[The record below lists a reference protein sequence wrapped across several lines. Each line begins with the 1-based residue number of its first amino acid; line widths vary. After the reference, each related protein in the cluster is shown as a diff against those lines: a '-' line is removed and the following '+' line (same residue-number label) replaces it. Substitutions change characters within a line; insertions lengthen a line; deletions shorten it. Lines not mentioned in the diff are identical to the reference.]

1 MSEINSDLMN
11 SKYGIK
17 ENDDCIF
24 DEIEKLAS
32 FLIDVLQRWDE
43 YSISGIDK
51 VATMSSMRYE
61 EAKKEYDSL
70 LYIMDKLVEHN
81 IIEKTTTN
89 LKNTGKNKSTKHI

>member
-11 SKYGIK
+11 SKHYIK

-32 FLIDVLQRWDE
+32 FLIDVLQLWNE
-43 YSISGIDK
+43 YSISGIDR
-51 VATMSSMRYE
+51 VASMNSMRYE

-70 LYIMDKLVEHN
+70 LYIIDKLTEHN
-81 IIEKTTTN
+81 IIEKKTRS
-89 LKNTGKNKSTKHI
+89 LKNGS

>member
-11 SKYGIK
+11 SKHYIK

-24 DEIEKLAS
+24 NEIEKLAS
-32 FLIDVLQRWDE
+32 FLIDVIQRWDE

-51 VATMSSMRYE
+51 VAIMNSMRYE

-70 LYIMDKLVEHN
+70 LYIMDKLAEHN
-81 IIEKTTTN
+81 IIEKKTRS
-89 LKNTGKNKSTKHI
+89 LKNGS

>member
-11 SKYGIK
+11 SKHYIK

-24 DEIEKLAS
+24 NEIEKLAL
-32 FLIDVLQRWDE
+32 FLIDVIQRWDE

-51 VATMSSMRYE
+51 VATMNSMRYE

-70 LYIMDKLVEHN
+70 LYIMDKLAEHN
-81 IIEKTTTN
+81 IIEKKTRS
-89 LKNTGKNKSTKHI
+89 LKNGS

>member
-43 YSISGIDK
+43 YSISGIYK
-51 VATMSSMRYE
+51 VATMNSMGYE

-70 LYIMDKLVEHN
+70 LYIMDKLAEHN
-81 IIEKTTTN
+81 IIEKTTIS
-89 LKNTGKNKSTKHI
+89 LKNTEKNKNTKHI

>member
-1 MSEINSDLMN
+1 MSEINSELMN
-11 SKYGIK
+11 SKHGIK

-43 YSISGIDK
+43 YSISGIDR
-51 VATMSSMRYE
+51 VATMNSMRYE

-70 LYIMDKLVEHN
+70 LYIMDKLAEHN
-81 IIEKTTTN
+81 IIEKTTRN
-89 LKNTGKNKSTKHI
+89 LKNGS

>member
-11 SKYGIK
+11 SKHYIK

-24 DEIEKLAS
+24 NEIEKLAS
-32 FLIDVLQRWDE
+32 FLIDVIQRWDE

-51 VATMSSMRYE
+51 VATMNSMRYE

-70 LYIMDKLVEHN
+70 LYIMDKLAEHN
-81 IIEKTTTN
+81 IIEKKTRS
-89 LKNTGKNKSTKHI
+89 LKNGS

>member
-11 SKYGIK
+11 SKHYIK

-24 DEIEKLAS
+24 NEIEKLAS
-32 FLIDVLQRWDE
+32 FLIDVIQRWDE

-51 VATMSSMRYE
+51 VATMNSMRYE

-70 LYIMDKLVEHN
+70 IYIMDKLAEHN
-81 IIEKTTTN
+81 IIEKKTRS
-89 LKNTGKNKSTKHI
+89 LKNGS